1 MRGSHLL
8 KHWSVTQKTIALSSG
23 EAELVGI
30 VKGAAEGL
38 GLVAVAR
45 DLGLDAS
52 LKLLADS
59 SVAIGICR
67 RTGIGRVR
75 HLATGQRWVQ
85 ERVRSGDFEL
95 CKHPGAENPADILTK
110 PVHGDL
116 LDRHMASLGLQWE
129 AGRAASAPALD
140 GFSWGS
146 AQLPAPARRQ
156 GQPRPVPSADPH
168 CRGLRPGS
176 GAAQRAGTGGRGP
189 ELEAG
194 GAAQGGELFCLAL
207 HAPPGAHGALQ
218 ARSSCPP

>member
-1 MRGSHLL
+1 M
-8 KHWSVTQKTIALSSG
+8 TQKTIALSSG
-23 EAELVGI
+23 EAELAGI

-59 SVAIGICR
+59 SAAIGICR

-75 HLATGQRWVQ
+75 HLATGQLWVQ

-95 CKHPGAENPADILTK
+95 CKHPGADNPADIFTK
-110 PVHGDL
+110 PVHGVL

-129 AGRAASAPALD
+129 AGRAASASALD

-156 GQPRPVPSADPH
+156 KQPRD
-168 CRGLRPGS
+168 
-176 GAAQRAGTGGRGP
+176 TGGRGP
-189 ELEAG
+189 ELEAR
-194 GAAQGGELFCLAL
+194 GAAQGGELLCLEAFVPSL
-207 HAPPGAHGALQ
+207 ECPLLTDAAEFDSDKVEVVIHCTRE
-218 ARSSCPP
+218 ARSRWASRTSPLFV